1 VSKFVEKIMVE
12 ATEGCSINQ
21 GKYAKRVKSTKFEN
35 KFCQLAS
42 QHLKF
47 SETCENFS
55 KSVYDQDTRRIVK
68 LR

>member
-1 VSKFVEKIMVE
+1 VLKFVEKIMVE
-12 ATEGCSINQ
+12 ATDGCSINQ

-35 KFCQLAS
+35 KFCRLAS
-42 QHLKF
+42 QHLKS

-55 KSVYDQDTRRIVK
+55 KNAYDQDTRKIVK